1 MHLKY
6 LIFFLFPVSFFGKK
20 TIYINSISHHEGS
33 KNKKVHIELGT
44 IIIIFSE
51 NTVPTVLSKSK
62 ANNIVTTALL
72 FPNAKFKDQS
82 HNSSEKIFTNKG
94 YTVTIQEVIKPH
106 QGLLCLISY
115 QENEVSFIYESIKN
129 SSGKSG
135 YILRFINKNALRE
148 LEEKVQEKSLI
159 VLADNQLPRIVIDP
173 GHGGVDL
180 GASGNGIIEKDLALI
195 VSKRVVQQLRSDG
208 FNVLLTRPKDNFLL
222 LSDRTTIAN
231 QIGADIFISIH
242 ANSAKNS
249 AAHGIET
256 FFYDNTY
263 QDSQLY
269 ISDLQALLN
278 AYQKYTTYKTK
289 RSELLAESI
298 QKNLCEY
305 ADSIQPQQ
313 LINRKV
319 KKGAFQVLIGSSA
332 PAVLIEIGF
341 ISNEK
346 EAIELNKA
354 SYQKKI
360 AQGICSGIRLYFKE
374 TLQNYT

>member
-1 MHLKY
+1 MNLKY
-6 LIFFLFPVSFFGKK
+6 LIFFLFPLSFFGKK
-20 TIYINSISHHEGS
+20 PIYINSISHHEGS
-33 KNKKVHIELGT
+33 QNEKMHIELGA

-51 NTVPTVLSKSK
+51 NTLPTVLSKSNN
-62 ANNIVTTALL
+62 NNIITTSLL
-72 FPNAKFKDQS
+72 FPNANFKDQDN
-82 HNSSEKIFTNKG
+82 NSSEKVFTGKG
-94 YTVTIQEVIKPH
+94 YTVAIQEVTKPH
-106 QGLLCLISY
+106 QGLLCLVSY
-115 QENEVSFIYESIKN
+115 QNNEVSFIYENIKN

-135 YILRFINKNALRE
+135 YILRFINKNSLKE
-148 LEEKVQEKSLI
+148 LEETAKEKSLI
-159 VLADNQLPRIVIDP
+159 VLAHNQSPRIVIDP
-173 GHGGVDL
+173 GHGGVDF
-180 GASGNGIIEKDLALI
+180 GASSNGIIEKELALT

-208 FNVLLTRPKDNFLL
+208 FNVLLTRPKDDFLL

-231 QIGADIFISIH
+231 QVGADIFISIH

-269 ISDLQALLN
+269 ISDLKALLN
-278 AYQKYTTYKTK
+278 AYQKYTMYKTK
-289 RSELLAESI
+289 RAELLAGSI

-305 ADSIQPQQ
+305 ANSIQPQQ

-319 KKGAFQVLIGSSA
+319 KKGAFQVLIGSIA

-346 EAIELNKA
+346 EATELNKA

-360 AQGICSGIRLYFKE
+360 AQGICNGIRLYFKE